1 MYFKTL
7 SHIYWILCGKEN
19 YQILQKNPFSSQMH
33 GPNFSMGNCLTLHK
47 ATGLLCISIAQA
59 IVIRFMSVSMTRQ
72 KTFSE
77 KNAIAM
83 SLILFVLVPSF
94 LVREC
99 YQLNKSCVYKGPGE
113 PWALVIEVGV
123 LLILSSWSLT
133 GFFHSLFLSF
143 LYSIWQIIYKHFPK
157 KWLLN
162 IFSSRSWWKN
172 GLE

>member
-7 SHIYWILCGKEN
+7 SYIYWILCGKEN

-33 GPNFSMGNCLTLHK
+33 GQNFSMGNCLTLHK

-77 KNAIAM
+77 KNAIDM
-83 SLILFVLVPSF
+83 SLILFVLVPSL

-99 YQLNKSCVYKGPGE
+99 YQLNKSCVYKGPGR
-113 PWALVIEVGV
+113 ALGI
-123 LLILSSWSLT
+123 S
-133 GFFHSLFLSF
+133 
-143 LYSIWQIIYKHFPK
+143 Y
-157 KWLLN
+157 
-162 IFSSRSWWKN
+162 RSWCASYPFLMESHWLFFILFSYLFYIQYGKSFISIFLKN
-172 GLE
+172 GY